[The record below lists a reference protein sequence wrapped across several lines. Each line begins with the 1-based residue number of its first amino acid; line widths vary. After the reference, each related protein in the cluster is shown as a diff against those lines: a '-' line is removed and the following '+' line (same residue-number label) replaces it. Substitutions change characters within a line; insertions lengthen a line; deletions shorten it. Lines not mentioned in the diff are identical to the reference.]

1 MSLLMDVL
9 RKLRDR
15 ERGSAVYPLLRSQR
29 GRKMLTRRDL
39 LMLGIF
45 FTIGMTG
52 TYIISELFLIEKTP
66 EERGIV
72 SPKKEE
78 VKPPPSKVKEEEPPP
93 AELREEKK
101 EPPRSEERKKESRKE
116 SRTPPPRKTTDAKV
130 KGQEGEDPRR
140 LVLIADDLFRKGRLR
155 ESMEFYQRALSLN
168 PSKDVANNLLV
179 IYARLGLYTRAE
191 DLLRRF
197 PEEELVY
204 SYAVELAGKG
214 KIPEALSVAERFLS
228 VDRKGLV
235 HFAVG
240 YARERAGEL
249 EEALKSYRE
258 AYRKDPQ
265 NPYFAANLARL
276 LEATGDRET
285 AYRLYR
291 HLTGLQLTPELRTLV
306 EERLSYLASLV
317 R

>member
-93 AELREEKK
+93 AEVREEKK
-101 EPPRSEERKKESRKE
+101 EPPRSGERKKESRKE

-130 KGQEGEDPRR
+130 KRQEGEDPRR

-179 IYARLGLYTRAE
+179 IYARLGFYTRAE

-214 KIPEALSVAERFLS
+214 KILEALSVAERFLS